1 MNRKGEGMDN
11 ALGWYVAYF
20 VLLVIFFIGS
30 LYYVWGLQ
38 DGAALWEDVYAK
50 EIVRIIERA
59 QTPEEV
65 ALDVH
70 LLTELAQKSGKSL
83 KEVVRFDND
92 KHLVTVST
100 KPYGGTSYGYFHD
113 VKIIDDWIELP
124 SAESVNTLHFVVV
137 PQERAA

>member
-1 MNRKGEGMDN
+1 MVCGLFRF
-11 ALGWYVAYF
+11 ACYL
-20 VLLVIFFIGS
+20 FIGS